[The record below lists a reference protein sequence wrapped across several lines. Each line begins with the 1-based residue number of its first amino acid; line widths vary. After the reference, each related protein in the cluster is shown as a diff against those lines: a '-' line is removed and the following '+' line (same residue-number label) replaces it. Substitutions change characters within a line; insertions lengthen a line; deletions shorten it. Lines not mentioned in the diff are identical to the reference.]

1 MISDKS
7 VEKLLGKLSRDI
19 AQRTPGTGDFPT
31 AVEGLELIT
40 MSPQQPMRSVTKACP
55 ISAGNIRGCSG
66 NRPRGILLN

>member
-31 AVEGLELIT
+31 AIEGLELLPPKRT
-40 MSPQQPMRSVTKACP
+40 RWPVSSWSLPV
-55 ISAGNIRGCSG
+55 
-66 NRPRGILLN
+66 LFW